1 MKKVLMYAFI
11 VLAICLFGYFSFPK
25 EKVHKQEIEN
35 ISLKEGKVQE
45 QEEKEEKKEVDHF
58 FVDIKGEVN
67 SPGVYEVIS
76 TERVKDVIE
85 KSGGLKE
92 NADTMYI
99 NLSQKVKDEMVIF
112 VYSKEESKQIKEN
125 NSQIKNSY
133 IYKNNDA
140 LITYEKENTSKVSK
154 SAFQNAYPVNINISS
169 KEELMTIP
177 GIGESKADLI
187 IAYREE
193 HPFETIEDIKN
204 IKGIGDTTFE
214 KLKSYITV

>member
-11 VLAICLFGYFSFPK
+11 VLAICLFGYFLFPK
-25 EKVHKQEIEN
+25 EKVDKQEIEN

-140 LITYEKENTSKVSK
+140 LITYEKESTSKESK
-154 SAFQNAYPVNINISS
+154 SAFQNAYPVNINTSS

>member
-25 EKVHKQEIEN
+25 EKVDKQEIEN

-45 QEEKEEKKEVDHF
+45 QEEKEKKKEVDHF

-140 LITYEKENTSKVSK
+140 LITYEKESTSKESK
-154 SAFQNAYPVNINISS
+154 SASQNAYPVNINTSS

>member
-25 EKVHKQEIEN
+25 EKEQKQEIEN

-140 LITYEKENTSKVSK
+140 LITYEKESTSKESK
-154 SAFQNAYPVNINISS
+154 SASQNAYPVNINTSS